1 MIRMILL
8 TTRMADFYILIKMI
22 YEIILLNSLSS
33 PKSLPRGD
41 SSLRIIIHY
50 R

>member
-22 YEIILLNSLSS
+22 YENNIIEFFIFSEES
-33 PKSLPRGD
+33 PARG
-41 SSLRIIIHY
+41 LFA
-50 R
+50 